1 MYILL
6 FLLIL
11 AFIGMFYFMSIVK
24 NGEISFTTNSWHFK
38 LLKWMWN
45 VESKKLNNLCPYYWT
60 VVLSIIILP
69 VYCFIFLVAKIY
81 DWCDEKIDI
90 IVDKLGLKNRLNKI
104 KMPEIHILD
113 KLQLHS
119 RYDNINNSLTKNNI
133 FIIIWKYGKTIFIY
147 LIVLFFLIG
156 LICFLVNL
164 YYASIKANT
173 FIIFYFVVSFIG
185 LVIFYFITSSYFYR
199 LNTIVFE
206 PIFELFDCIDSLLK
220 SLIGIF
226 LIPFKIIGLIFE
238 KLKIKYDEVCPFI
251 NWNDKNNDIDNQLV
265 KK

>member
-11 AFIGMFYFMSIVK
+11 PFIGMFYFMTIVK

-38 LLKWMWN
+38 LLKWMWD
-45 VESKKLNNLCPYYWT
+45 VESKRLNNLCPYYWT

-69 VYCFIFLVAKIY
+69 VYCLFKLFFTIGEWY
-81 DWCDEKIDI
+81 DEKMDI
-90 IVDKLGLKNRLNKI
+90 ISDKIGLKNRLNKI
-104 KMPEIHILD
+104 KIPELHLLD

-133 FIIIWKYGKTIFIY
+133 FTIIWKYGKTIFIY
-147 LIVLFFLIG
+147 LILLLFIS

-164 YYASIKANT
+164 YYPSIKANT
-173 FIIFYFVVSFIG
+173 FIIFYFVITLIFVF
-185 LVIFYFITSSYFYR
+185 IFYFITNNYFYR
-199 LNTIVFE
+199 LNVIVFE
-206 PIFELFDCIDSLLK
+206 PIFELFECIGNLLK

-226 LIPFKIIGLIFE
+226 LILFKIIGLIFE
-238 KLKIKYDEVCPFI
+238 KLKIKYEESCPFI
-251 NWNDKNNDIDNQLV
+251 NWDDKNNDIDNQLV